1 MASMIDAN
9 DGGTNSTRKFL
20 CSCLKFRTRLSLK
33 LILLGLM
40 VSVMS
45 TDGASNQNLVV
56 SFSIITV
63 LTGTLELDCFNWT
76 MLFAFPMVELQLSSH
91 ICLTL
96 GSLVWIM
103 WSCSSDDCFIKCCF
117 FGECSF
123 KFQFWGIL
131 ENTLPNFDSKDDLQQ
146 LPYNFSLSV
155 MTLAVKCLLFL
166 ASLFHTHVPLTHLF
180 KWELYVWILDLYI
193 LVTST
198 TDFKYFHY

>member
-1 MASMIDAN
+1 MELQIRIWLLALASLQFWQ
-9 DGGTNSTRKFL
+9 SHW
-20 CSCLKFRTRLSLK
+20 SW
-33 LILLGLM
+33 
-40 VSVMS
+40 
-45 TDGASNQNLVV
+45 
-56 SFSIITV
+56 TV
-63 LTGTLELDCFNWT
+63 LTELCSLHSQWSNANC
-76 MLFAFPMVELQLSSH
+76 LH
-91 ICLTL
+91 IFVSPWVHLYGL
-96 GSLVWIM
+96 WIM

-131 ENTLPNFDSKDDLQQ
+131 ENTLSNFDSKDDLQQ